1 MEPVVKAGVGVI
13 VIKGN
18 KILVGKRKGSHG
30 EGLWSF
36 PGGHIDPTDDSLKA
50 CGERE
55 VLEETGIVCN
65 VYNPDGIRQDLFT
78 NFKILSEDLSKRY
91 VTCYLIAT
99 YVSGGTGSEDFIQP
113 LEPNKCEGWYW
124 RELEELQELIKD
136 ENAKSWIPIDEISEY
151 LNEED
156 AIYRLDE
163 LNFNIWDDYNEEEE
177 NVSTCGFFENEPT
190 DAHPVHF
197 FEEAAKKI
205 FECIKLIELNGVELS
220 CEEDSM
226 IFRNLSHENRQ
237 RLVEELR
244 EMNLEFR
251 GIPIKVYSES

>member
-13 VIKGN
+13 VLKGN

-91 VTCYLIAT
+91 VTCYLIAN
-99 YVSGGTGSEDFIQP
+99 YVSGGTGSDDFIQP

-124 RELEELQELIKD
+124 KELEELQQLITD
-136 ENAKSWIPIDEISEY
+136 ENAKSWIPITELTQY
-151 LNEED
+151 LENYD
-156 AIYRLDE
+156 HRLDE
-163 LNFNIWDDYNEEEE
+163 LNFNIWDDYDEEEQDE
-177 NVSTCGFFENEPT
+177 PTCGYFENERT
-190 DAHPVHF
+190 QAHSGQFFSDAI
-197 FEEAAKKI
+197 KKM
-205 FECIKLIELNGVELS
+205 FECIKLVELDGVKLDHDERS
-220 CEEDSM
+220 
-226 IFRNLSHENRQ
+226 INLHNLTHEKREL
-237 RLVEELR
+237 LVKRLR

-251 GIPIKVYSES
+251 GIPINVYSES